1 MSEPRWHDA
10 DPRPPYGGVPGPEIR
25 SARKTPEP
33 APGGGRLRGSDRP
46 AAWEGPGWYRD
57 DSDPFGSVEMATGP
71 RQADDLADDRRRGGR
86 DDRVSG
92 RPADRRRADPDV
104 LPVSS
109 WRWGELSGGRGT
121 LIVVAA
127 AILGAIVT
135 VVTKR
140 DPGSLLGW
148 LVVAGTA
155 IAGFAV
161 RPRSA
166 YLLVPVPALAYVVFG
181 LAAGFIRHQSDPS
194 SAGLA
199 VNAAQWIANGFLIMA
214 AATVLAVVIALG
226 RWLLDRR
233 ASASPARRQRS
244 GSGGRRGP
252 AEPLDRAD
260 GDGARSVPSDSS
272 GLIGQSDEV
281 GFGGQRGW
289 SGQSDGTGW
298 GGRSGRGD
306 ASDWPGRGDGEGRS
320 DRPGRSD
327 RAGPSDRA
335 GRPGRLDRAGGG
347 ADQGGRSGWDGRGD
361 RSDRGRQVDRS
372 RQVDR
377 DRGEAPG
384 RPKPAFYPNPDWPGG
399 RGEARDPRD
408 RRPPP
413 GPPSFG
419 ASRDLGRRAR
429 ARGVG

>member
-25 SARKTPEP
+25 SARKAPEP

-57 DSDPFGSVEMATGP
+57 DSDPFGSVEMTTGP
-71 RQADDLADDRRRGGR
+71 RQADDRRRGGR
-86 DDRVSG
+86 DDRAPD
-92 RPADRRRADPDV
+92 RRADRRRAGPDM
-104 LPVSS
+104 LPAPS

-140 DPGSLLGW
+140 DPGSVLGW
-148 LVVAGTA
+148 LIVAGTA

-233 ASASPARRQRS
+233 SSASPARRQRS

-272 GLIGQSDEV
+272 GLIGQSDEM

-306 ASDWPGRGDGEGRS
+306 ASDWPGR
-320 DRPGRSD
+320 
-327 RAGPSDRA
+327 SDRA
-335 GRPGRLDRAGGG
+335 GRPGRPDRAGGG
-347 ADQGGRSGWDGRGD
+347 ADRGGRV
-361 RSDRGRQVDRS
+361 DRG
-372 RQVDR
+372 R

-419 ASRDLGRRAR
+419 ASRDLGRRGR

>member
-57 DSDPFGSVEMATGP
+57 DSDPFGSVEMTTGP
-71 RQADDLADDRRRGGR
+71 RQADDPADDRRRDGR
-86 DDRVSG
+86 DDRASD
-92 RPADRRRADPDV
+92 RRADDRRANRRRADPDV
-104 LPVSS
+104 LPASS
-109 WRWGELSGGRGT
+109 WRWGELPGGRGT

-140 DPGSLLGW
+140 DPGELLGW
-148 LVVAGTA
+148 LIVAGTA

-166 YLLVPVPALAYVVFG
+166 YLLVPIPALAYVVFG
-181 LAAGFIRHQSDPS
+181 LAAGYIRHQSDPS

-199 VNAAQWIANGFLIMA
+199 VNAAQWIASGFLTMA

-233 ASASPARRQRS
+233 APASPAGRQRS

-252 AEPLDRAD
+252 AEPLDRA
-260 GDGARSVPSDSS
+260 DGARSVPSDSS

-281 GFGGQRGW
+281 GFGGQR
-289 SGQSDGTGW
+289 D
-298 GGRSGRGD
+298 RSG
-306 ASDWPGRGDGEGRS
+306 
-320 DRPGRSD
+320 
-327 RAGPSDRA
+327 
-335 GRPGRLDRAGGG
+335 
-347 ADQGGRSGWDGRGD
+347 
-361 RSDRGRQVDRS
+361 
-372 RQVDR
+372 
-377 DRGEAPG
+377 
-384 RPKPAFYPNPDWPGG
+384 
-399 RGEARDPRD
+399 
-408 RRPPP
+408 
-413 GPPSFG
+413 
-419 ASRDLGRRAR
+419 
-429 ARGVG
+429 